1 MLHCW
6 ELEHTC
12 RPTFSDLVGSL
23 SQSLESMAGYL
34 DVGAFGHLMEAIENP
49 GVEDHDSAETESRIM
64 DEPDE
69 VKLDVPCVKETCV

>member
-64 DEPDE
+64 DLCEAFALIADDW
-69 VKLDVPCVKETCV
+69 VVVSF